1 MVRTIGLLFDPH
13 IVHGGRR
20 DHDGVAVVKKAIEKL
35 NEVGVDWTLIG
46 GDIRSFVAPAEK
58 GRTGSIDWGGWDG
71 ETTNKYYRNDFR
83 KAKDLFDAELTSD
96 YRVIR
101 GNNDRP
107 LAVFR
112 DYFPAH
118 AHPPWGTQIDDGA
131 RYVWLDSN
139 PDLGYHLYDERQ
151 NFVSAPQLSMLDR
164 LMDRDP
170 TIPTFVFCHAPLAKH
185 PEFGP
190 DWDIG
195 KESAYYVT
203 TNLPSV
209 QARLERGNTI
219 IVNTGHYFRGEGRGA
234 VNIEG
239 IEYVNARHLVQGS
252 DPSYGGDVRWM
263 RVDSEARQAEVM
275 YYDVGADETGSLVSA
290 TW

>member
-1 MVRTIGLLFDPH
+1 MVHTVGMIFDPH

-20 DHDGVAVVKKAIEKL
+20 DHDGVAVARRGIEKL
-35 NEVGVDWTLIG
+35 NEVGVDWTLLG
-46 GDIRSFVAPAEK
+46 GDLRSFVAPAEADRD
-58 GRTGSIDWGGWDG
+58 GIVDWGGWDG
-71 ETTNKYYRNDFR
+71 DPENKYYRKDYP
-83 KAKDLFDAELTSD
+83 KAKALFDDELESE
-96 YRVIR
+96 YQVIR

-107 LAVFR
+107 VDVFR
-112 DYFPAH
+112 EHFPADE
-118 AHPPWGTQIDDGA
+118 HPPWFHVTEDEV
-131 RYVWLDSN
+131 RYVFLDSN
-139 PDLGYHLYDERQ
+139 PDPGYHLFEERQ

-164 LMDRDP
+164 LMDEDP
-170 TIPTFVFCHAPLAKH
+170 EIPTFVFCHAPLAKH

-190 DWDIG
+190 DWDVG

-209 QARLERGNTI
+209 QSRLERGNTV

-234 VNIEG
+234 VTVNG

-252 DPSYGGDVRWM
+252 DPDYGGDVRWM
-263 RVDSEARQAEVM
+263 RVDPAAQEATVR
-275 YYDVGADETGSLVSA
+275 YYDVGASETGELVTA